1 MNENKLPKHFLDE
14 NPLRE
19 LSTAQLT
26 YFQMNIELM
35 SKLNEQVSG
44 MVEDA
49 MDQSR
54 RGIYEIEKEGIL
66 KCDTAEEI
74 VQYMRK
80 MKEPQ
85 NRFLLIAKALESQ
98 EEIMPLILKRLL
110 TSAHDVFIENA
121 AILLANSDMKDVEQL
136 YDIFKDIRSPYA
148 RSETSIVFG
157 VKQRKDYTSLLLEQY
172 ELIRRECP
180 GKNYE
185 QGPLLALHLIHGK

>member
-26 YFQMNIELM
+26 YFQMNIELR

-66 KCDTAEEI
+66 KCDTAEEV

-98 EEIMPLILKRLL
+98 KLVLCL
-110 TSAHDVFIENA
+110 V
-121 AILLANSDMKDVEQL
+121 
-136 YDIFKDIRSPYA
+136 
-148 RSETSIVFG
+148 
-157 VKQRKDYTSLLLEQY
+157 
-172 ELIRRECP
+172 
-180 GKNYE
+180 
-185 QGPLLALHLIHGK
+185 